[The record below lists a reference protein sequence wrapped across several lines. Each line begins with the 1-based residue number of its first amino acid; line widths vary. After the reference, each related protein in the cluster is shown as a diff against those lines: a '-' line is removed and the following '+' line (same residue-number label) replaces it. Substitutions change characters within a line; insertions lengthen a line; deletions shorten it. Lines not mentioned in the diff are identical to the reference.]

1 MRNNRAKTIEENT
14 PEIDTILIADVG
26 STKADWMAVGADG
39 PLSQGFTSQGFN
51 ASTCPDTRIREALAE
66 AVSKSEDF
74 APVTVYLYGAG
85 CGNPMICSHIAAIL
99 KEEFKCAS
107 AEANSDMLGAA
118 RALLSNQP
126 GIACILGTG
135 SNTCLYNGT
144 SIIDNIPPMGC
155 ILGDEGSGAYLGKQL
170 LNALYKRRLPTSLLK
185 EFEAEYALSLPKVI
199 EEVYRKPAPGGFL
212 GSLAPFILEHI
223 DAEGMEELVADSFN
237 LFITNNLLGY
247 HGAREVP
254 VAFVGSVAF
263 HFRKYL
269 REALQRHG
277 LTCGEILRQPI
288 QRLAEF
294 HQRNEKSE

>member
-1 MRNNRAKTIEENT
+1 
-14 PEIDTILIADVG
+14 
-26 STKADWMAVGADG
+26 
-39 PLSQGFTSQGFN
+39 
-51 ASTCPDTRIREALAE
+51 
-66 AVSKSEDF
+66 
-74 APVTVYLYGAG
+74 
-85 CGNPMICSHIAAIL
+85 
-99 KEEFKCAS
+99 
-107 AEANSDMLGAA
+107 MLGAA

-170 LNALYKRRLPTSLLK
+170 LNALYKRRLPSSLLM

-247 HGAREVP
+247 HGAR
-254 VAFVGSVAF
+254 
-263 HFRKYL
+263 
-269 REALQRHG
+269 
-277 LTCGEILRQPI
+277 
-288 QRLAEF
+288 
-294 HQRNEKSE
+294 